1 MSESADDLWLFG
13 YGSLVWRPDF
23 EHRARHPAAIDG
35 WTRRFWQGSPDHRGV
50 PEAPGRVVTL
60 VPEAGARCHGVA
72 YRVAREVGEA
82 VLAGLDHRERGGYAR
97 IELTVQLLHS
107 SPPQVASA
115 RMYVATP
122 DNPHYLGPAPLPAI
136 AEQIVRCHGP
146 SGPNTEYLLR
156 LAEALRELAA
166 DDEHVFALEREVL
179 ALRAR
184 A

>member
-1 MSESADDLWLFG
+1 MSQSPDLWLFG
-13 YGSLVWRPDF
+13 YGSLMWRPGL
-23 EHRARHPAAIDG
+23 EYREGHPAVIDG
-35 WTRRFWQGSPDHRGV
+35 WTRRFWQGSTDHRGV

-72 YRVAREVGEA
+72 YRVAPDVGEV

-97 IELTVQLLHS
+97 IELTVQLLHD
-107 SPPQVASA
+107 PPRLATA
-115 RMYVATP
+115 RTYLATP
-122 DNPHYLGPAPLPAI
+122 DNPEYLGPAPVPAI
-136 AEQIVRCHGP
+136 AEQILRSHGP
-146 SGPNTEYLLR
+146 SGPNVEYLLR
-156 LAEALRELAA
+156 LADALRELAA